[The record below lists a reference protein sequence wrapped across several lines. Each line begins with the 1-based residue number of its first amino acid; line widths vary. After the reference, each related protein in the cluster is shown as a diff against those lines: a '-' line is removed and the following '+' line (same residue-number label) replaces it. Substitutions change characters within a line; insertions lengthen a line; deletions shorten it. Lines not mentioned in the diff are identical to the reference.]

1 MNYFLFLNCFISGV
15 HVHQKVTNL
24 HVMIAMVEETTTP
37 SMFMVVVTDTTPNSS
52 SMGVGIED
60 GDLIMEVM
68 EELVSIVVVDGAS
81 VDVVGGGS
89 VGAVDGGMEEAVGL
103 TAFEEVMA
111 LLEVVALTEVGVM
124 MIETV
129 PMGLGGGVV
138 FMVLKLTITRKW
150 MTQI

>member
-1 MNYFLFLNCFISGV
+1 
-15 HVHQKVTNL
+15 
-24 HVMIAMVEETTTP
+24 MIAMVEETTTL
-37 SMFMVVVTDTTPNSS
+37 SRSMVVVTDTTTPSS
-52 SMGVGIED
+52 SSKGVGTED

-103 TAFEEVMA
+103 TTFEEIIA

-124 MIETV
+124 MIEV
-129 PMGLGGGVV
+129 MPMALGCGVV
-138 FMVLKLTITRKW
+138 FMVLKLTIARKR
-150 MTQI
+150 MMQI